1 MDRCPEEKE
10 NTMEI
15 KDYCTNVT
23 AELAG
28 WKSRVDGVV
37 SKLDHTSTGYKEKV
51 FFEVNELHMISDEL
65 NDRIEGLTKACMTNW
80 QPEREFG
87 HEVVWP
93 AQSPRMS
100 DDISLSD
107 IGG

>member
-1 MDRCPEEKE
+1 MDVQKKE
-10 NTMEI
+10 YTMEI
-15 KDYCTNVT
+15 RDYCTNVT

-28 WKSRVDGVV
+28 WKSKVDGVV

-65 NDRIEGLTKACMTNW
+65 NDRIEGLTKACMRSW
-80 QPEREFG
+80 QPQRESG

-93 AQSPRMS
+93 EQSPRMS
-100 DDISLSD
+100 DEISLSD